1 MPHFFARIR
10 GRAENCN
17 VLNPLPSIFLPH
29 RGCRRNQ
36 RPGGGSL
43 TQSRTPWTKLSGL
56 HTATIYNQGMLRCIP
71 QVLNAG
77 IPHNI
82 LYHLLTTAFFYT
94 SHFSS
99 RRDCNNPTCAA
110 PGRGVCRRFV
120 PLLQYSFGP
129 PGKRVQHQTEQY
141 HRRPHSSLVSIINCT
156 PCHVKTGETFTTH

>member
-56 HTATIYNQGMLRCIP
+56 HTATIYSQGMLRCIP

-120 PLLQYSFGP
+120 PLLLHSFDP
-129 PGKRVQHQTEQY
+129 PVTRLQRRAGQY
-141 HRRPHSSLVSIINCT
+141 HCYPYSHFELIIGCL
-156 PCHVKTGETFTTH
+156 PCDVKAGEL